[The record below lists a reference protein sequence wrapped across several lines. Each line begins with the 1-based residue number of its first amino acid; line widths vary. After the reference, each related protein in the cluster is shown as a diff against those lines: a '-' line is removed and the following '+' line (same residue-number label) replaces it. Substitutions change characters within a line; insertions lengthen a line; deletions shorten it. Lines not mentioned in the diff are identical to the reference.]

1 LDLIPSFGTTS
12 KCIFIS
18 QFSSFTDQCSSG
30 DWAAGS
36 EDQVV
41 GRMAEFLRSPKSP
54 GLITLNHENSAVTVG
69 GFITSFPQIA
79 ANGWTFRSLAQ
90 VLGEGRS
97 YQNAQSSTSEVLKKG
112 VLLNQVISSSTS
124 STVAPSP
131 TTTASPARSS
141 SPSSTTQ
148 SSAASFHPRT
158 SCHLI
163 FLVILSSFVFLS

>member
-1 LDLIPSFGTTS
+1 MYFHIT
-12 KCIFIS
+12 I
-18 QFSSFTDQCSSG
+18 QFFAEVCSSG

-41 GRMAEFLRSPKSP
+41 ARMGEFLRSPKSP
-54 GLITLNHENSAVTVG
+54 GLITLNHENSGVTVG

-79 ANGWTFRSLAQ
+79 ANGWTFRSLAE
-90 VLGEGRS
+90 VLSNGHS

-124 STVAPSP
+124 STAAPSP
-131 TTTASPARSS
+131 TTTTSS
-141 SPSSTTQ
+141 ATRSPSPTTKQ
-148 SSAASFHPRT
+148 SSAASFNPRT

-163 FLVILSSFVFLS
+163 FLVILSSLVFLS